1 MRITRHRY
9 RVQPEY
15 VARNR
20 QNLDEFI
27 AALTA
32 ASVPGLSYRVFL
44 EEDGQTFLHL
54 VTSQDDPS
62 AVITGLPSF
71 KKFQS
76 ELLASDPVVRP
87 DQVGMSLVATSGDS
101 YRYPELLEHG
111 RSFLN
116 RGGFPVQCEYDSR
129 CWLDWRPASDGPSL
143 FA

>member
-1 MRITRHRY
+1 MKIIRHRY
-9 RVQPEY
+9 TVKPDY
-15 VARNR
+15 VAQNR

-71 KKFQS
+71 KTFQS

-87 DQVGMSLVATSGDS
+87 DQVGMSLVATNGNS
-101 YRYPELLEHG
+101 Y
-111 RSFLN
+111 S
-116 RGGFPVQCEYDSR
+116 
-129 CWLDWRPASDGPSL
+129 
-143 FA
+143 

>member
-9 RVQPEY
+9 RGKPEY
-15 VARNR
+15 VAQNR
-20 QNLDEFI
+20 QNLEAFI

-54 VTSQDDPS
+54 VTSEDDPS
-62 AVITGLPSF
+62 AVIPGLPSF

-76 ELLASDPVVRP
+76 ELLASDPVARP

-101 YRYPELLEHG
+101 YR
-111 RSFLN
+111 
-116 RGGFPVQCEYDSR
+116 
-129 CWLDWRPASDGPSL
+129 
-143 FA
+143 

>member
-9 RVQPEY
+9 RVTPAY
-15 VARNR
+15 VAQNR

-71 KKFQS
+71 KTFQS

-87 DQVGMSLVATSGDS
+87 DQVGMSLVATNGNS
-101 YRYPELLEHG
+101 Y
-111 RSFLN
+111 S
-116 RGGFPVQCEYDSR
+116 
-129 CWLDWRPASDGPSL
+129 
-143 FA
+143 

>member
-1 MRITRHRY
+1 MIITRHRY
-9 RVQPEY
+9 TVKPEY

-20 QNLDEFI
+20 QNLGEFI
-27 AALTA
+27 AALTG

-76 ELLASDPVVRP
+76 ELLASEPLQKP
-87 DQVGMSLVATSGDS
+87 DQVGMSLVAASGD
-101 YRYPELLEHG
+101 PPG
-111 RSFLN
+111 RS
-116 RGGFPVQCEYDSR
+116 
-129 CWLDWRPASDGPSL
+129 PASA
-143 FA
+143 F

>member
-9 RVQPEY
+9 RVKPEY
-15 VARNR
+15 VAQNR
-20 QNLDEFI
+20 QNLGEFI

-71 KKFQS
+71 NKFQS

-101 YRYPELLEHG
+101 YVGAWPVTVFSLLIGDLLRCSDTLSSVHSRRYE
-111 RSFLN
+111 SY
-116 RGGFPVQCEYDSR
+116 V
-129 CWLDWRPASDGPSL
+129 
-143 FA
+143 

>member
-1 MRITRHRY
+1 MIIIRNRY
-9 RVQPEY
+9 RVRPEY
-15 VARNR
+15 VAQNR
-20 QNLDEFI
+20 QNLEEFM

-76 ELLASDPVVRP
+76 ELLAS
-87 DQVGMSLVATSGDS
+87 
-101 YRYPELLEHG
+101 E
-111 RSFLN
+111 
-116 RGGFPVQCEYDSR
+116 
-129 CWLDWRPASDGPSL
+129 PSKNPIR
-143 FA
+143 

>member
-1 MRITRHRY
+1 MIITRHRY
-9 RVQPEY
+9 TVKPEY
-15 VARNR
+15 VAQNR
-20 QNLDEFI
+20 QNLGEFI

-76 ELLASDPVVRP
+76 ELLASEPLQKP
-87 DQVGMSLVATSGDS
+87 DQVGMSLVAASGES
-101 YRYPELLEHG
+101 HGQAPG
-111 RSFLN
+111 RS
-116 RGGFPVQCEYDSR
+116 
-129 CWLDWRPASDGPSL
+129 PASA
-143 FA
+143 F

>member
-1 MRITRHRY
+1 LRG
-9 RVQPEY
+9 QPNENHTPSIHGEAEY
-15 VARNR
+15 VAQNR

-32 ASVPGLSYRVFL
+32 ASAPGLSYRVFL
-44 EEDGQTFLHL
+44 EEDGQIFLHL

-101 YRYPELLEHG
+101 YR
-111 RSFLN
+111 
-116 RGGFPVQCEYDSR
+116 
-129 CWLDWRPASDGPSL
+129 
-143 FA
+143 

>member
-9 RVQPEY
+9 RVKPEY

-32 ASVPGLSYRVFL
+32 ASVPGLSYPVFL

-62 AVITGLPSF
+62 AAITGLPSF

-87 DQVGMSLVATSGDS
+87 NQVGMSLVATSGDS
-101 YRYPELLEHG
+101 YG
-111 RSFLN
+111 
-116 RGGFPVQCEYDSR
+116 
-129 CWLDWRPASDGPSL
+129 
-143 FA
+143 

>member
-9 RVQPEY
+9 KVKPEY
-15 VARNR
+15 VAQNR

-32 ASVPGLSYRVFL
+32 ASVRGLSYRIFL

-71 KKFQS
+71 KKFQAD
-76 ELLASDPVVRP
+76 LLASDPVVKP
-87 DQVGMSLVATSGDS
+87 DQVSMSLVATSGDS
-101 YRYPELLEHG
+101 YR
-111 RSFLN
+111 
-116 RGGFPVQCEYDSR
+116 
-129 CWLDWRPASDGPSL
+129 
-143 FA
+143 

>member
-9 RVQPEY
+9 KVKPEY
-15 VARNR
+15 VAQNR

-71 KKFQS
+71 NKFQS

-101 YRYPELLEHG
+101 YVGAWPVTVFSLLIG
-111 RSFLN
+111 DLL
-116 RGGFPVQCEYDSR
+116 R
-129 CWLDWRPASDGPSL
+129 CSDTLSSVHARRDEIYG
-143 FA
+143 

>member
-9 RVQPEY
+9 KVKPEH
-15 VARNR
+15 VAQNR
-20 QNLDEFI
+20 QNLAEFI

-54 VTSQDDPS
+54 VISRDDPS
-62 AVITGLPSF
+62 AAITGLPSF

-87 DQVGMSLVATSGDS
+87 DQVRMSLVATSGDS
-101 YRYPELLEHG
+101 YG
-111 RSFLN
+111 
-116 RGGFPVQCEYDSR
+116 
-129 CWLDWRPASDGPSL
+129 
-143 FA
+143 